1 MSNPTVIIDGRP
13 VAAGT
18 ARAFE
23 SLRAAFQAATGKN
36 LLVTDG
42 LRTYE
47 EQAALYAK
55 WKAGTAN
62 LAAAPGTSKHETGR
76 ALDLRDSGADRG
88 VTFAGNER
96 SNWLRAHAAEFGFTP
111 SGYTFSPVEPW
122 HYDYTGDP
130 WGGETPAPAPTP
142 SGEALKVGSRG
153 PRVRALQEGLN
164 KVFPAY
170 SKLVVDEVFGN
181 AVKGVV
187 QEFQRRT
194 GLDPDG
200 IAGRDTIPMLA
211 RYGIVV

>member
-1 MSNPTVIIDGRP
+1 MSQATVTVDGRP

-18 ARAFE
+18 AAAFE
-23 SLRAAFQAATGKN
+23 QMRTAFKTATGQD

-42 LRTYE
+42 LRTYA

-55 WKAGTAN
+55 YKAGTGN
-62 LAAAPGTSKHETGR
+62 LAAPPGTSKHETGR

-88 VTFAGNER
+88 VTFAGNTR
-96 SNWLRAHAAEFGFTP
+96 SNWLRANAPAYGFTP
-111 SGYTFSPVEPW
+111 SGYGFSPVEPW

-130 WGGETPAPAPTP
+130 WGGVSATAPAPT
-142 SGEALKVGSRG
+142 GGALKIGSRG

-164 KVFPAY
+164 RVFPAY

-181 AVKGVV
+181 AVDGVV
-187 QEFQRRT
+187 KEFQRRS

-200 IAGRDTIPMLA
+200 VVGVATIPELA
-211 RYGIVV
+211 KYGIDVS